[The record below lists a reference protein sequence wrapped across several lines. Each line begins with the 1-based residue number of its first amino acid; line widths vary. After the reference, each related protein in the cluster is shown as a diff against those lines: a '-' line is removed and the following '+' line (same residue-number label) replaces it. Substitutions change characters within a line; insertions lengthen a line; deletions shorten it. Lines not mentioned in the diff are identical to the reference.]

1 MFKDKYKN
9 NNYYIKKL
17 EISDFDLLY
26 NIGKN
31 PLIWEQH
38 PENDRW
44 KEEKFKIY
52 FDKGIKNEFGIYG
65 VFDKRKDVIIGSSR
79 FYDFNKSSSY
89 IKVGYTF
96 LIPEYWGTSTN
107 YQLKVLMLNEAYKI
121 VDNVL
126 FDIGKINLRS
136 RRAVEKLGASLLN
149 DAHEINIVYELRKNV
164 FLLIKNKN
172 EQIEF
177 LKILSS
183 GCKKHPAYRAH
194 RKPTGNC
201 HQCVVMWNAKKRINF
216 SLINKHYDSFL

>member
-31 PLIWEQH
+31 PLIWQQH

-79 FYDFNKSSSY
+79 FYDFNKNSSC

-96 LIPEYWGTSTN
+96 LIPEYWGTSAN
-107 YQLKVLMLNEAYKI
+107 YQLKLLMLNEAFKI
-121 VDNVL
+121 VDNVR
-126 FDIGKINLRS
+126 FDIGKTNFRS
-136 RRAVEKLGASLLN
+136 RRAIEKLGATLLFEN
-149 DAHEINIVYELRKNV
+149 QEINVVYELKNNV
-164 FLLIKNKN
+164 FTN
-172 EQIEF
+172 
-177 LKILSS
+177 
-183 GCKKHPAYRAH
+183 
-194 RKPTGNC
+194 
-201 HQCVVMWNAKKRINF
+201 
-216 SLINKHYDSFL
+216 